1 MSQLPLN
8 SQIYHKYTKPAQE
21 YFFPNVQNMK
31 GQDAVGS
38 IKNRGRVLL
47 LVFPPPGDMAA
58 EVVKQYGKFDGN
70 DIVIYVGEGLNGANA
85 NQKFFD
91 HMLNKD
97 IDEHSSDD
105 ESNGEAKYKWCILET
120 VEVEDLLGGGKG
132 FEKMFIFKRIKV

>member
-38 IKNRGRVLL
+38 IKHRGRVLL
-47 LVFPPPGDMAA
+47 LVFPSPGDMAA
-58 EVVKQYGKFDGN
+58 EVVEQYGKFDGN
-70 DIVIYVGEGLNGANA
+70 DTIIYVGEGLNGANA
-85 NQKFFD
+85 NHKFFD

-97 IDEHSSDD
+97 INEHSDGNETSS
-105 ESNGEAKYKWCILET
+105 EVKYKWCILET
-120 VEVEDLLGGGKG
+120 IEIEDVLGGGKG
-132 FEKMFIFKRIKV
+132 FEKMFIFKRVKV